1 MNTQFEINNIIAD
14 RITSNEQIIVES
26 TGVVQSGITISKP
39 SINISNIGDSSF
51 AIDSNIIGVQIVTN
65 SNIDQ
70 NTLQYSRAFYGENK
84 HLIASGVA
92 NSGNSVAMQFA
103 GMRNFSSSGDAG
115 YLNALYGIA
124 IQYGHNILDSGVAP
138 QTNNIYGL
146 YIEPYNGYGTVNNSY
161 DIFARPAAYLIEDYG
176 VINNAYG
183 IYIQGSHKKH
193 LLEGKLGIGTNNP
206 SYQLDVIG
214 SGNFSQNLLVNGT
227 PVSVSGHTHTSSQIT
242 DFNSSISGLLPVK
255 NIIAGSNITV
265 SSTSGIYTINSTAG
279 GGGGSASA
287 RGNITTTGTLSSF
300 NIPEGYSVGYLDL
313 FQNGVKL
320 LSGSDFIATDG
331 NSVGLVNSVPSGT
344 VLEYITLLP
353 SISSNNYVKLDN
365 ISSSFNGSSTSFGLA
380 VSGTAY
386 YPVSAN
392 TLGIYVGGVAQEPIV
407 SYSVSGSNIVF
418 TEAPAS
424 GLTFWGVGYG
434 TTAVATL
441 NGIVP
446 GSVSAPA
453 ISSYNDLSTGFYS
466 PSSGSLAIASSG
478 YDRFKIDNSGN
489 ALFGGQNVDTLRYVD
504 IGNINNSS
512 NAGSILRLVTTNVSG
527 TGNISA
533 DLVKYKNGQFSLHN
547 NETNSAAFTSFNVG
561 SSERLRITSSGNV
574 GIGTTVPTS
583 KLHVIGDI
591 TANSGNFTNNLQ
603 VNSVNVSVSGHSH
616 TVSDIINFNSSVSGL
631 LPITNIIAGNGINVS
646 ISGTTAIV
654 TSNDTRWSLFLPTA
668 PTGPTATA
676 ENAQVTLSWTAP
688 TGVISQA
695 PITDYI
701 VQYSSNSGSTWT
713 TFTDAVSTATSAVV
727 TGLTNGTSY
736 VFRVAAVNGV
746 GTGAYSTASSA
757 VTPFVP
763 APVTLSE
770 PYGAVTGSGIVS
782 SKWAWQSGSG
792 FSLGTGAK
800 LLTANSTV
808 TLQATLVQ
816 TGGGNCDGGEALSLG
831 IYSAA
836 NARIRTMSGSP
847 ETLTAGQYIMLELDC
862 THGRAEVWVV

>member
-14 RITSNEQIIVES
+14 RITSNEQIVVES
-26 TGVVQSGITISKP
+26 TGIVELGSIISKP
-39 SINISNIGDSSF
+39 SIKISNIGDSSF
-51 AIDSNIIGVQIVTN
+51 ATNSNIIGVQIVTN

-70 NTLQYSRAFYGENK
+70 NTFQYSRAFYGENK

-146 YIEPYNGYGTVNNSY
+146 YIEPYNGYGTINNSY
-161 DIFARPAAYLIEDYG
+161 DIFARPNAYTIEDYG

-206 SYQLDVIG
+206 LYQLDVIG
-214 SGNFSQNLLVNGT
+214 SGNFSQNLLINGT

-242 DFNSSISGLLPVK
+242 DFNNSISGLLPVK
-255 NIIAGSNITV
+255 DIVAGSNITV

-365 ISSSFNGSSTSFGLA
+365 ISASFNGSSTSFGLA

-386 YPVSAN
+386 YPVSSN
-392 TLGIYVGGVAQEPIV
+392 TLGIYVGGVAQEPIS

-478 YDRFKIDNSGN
+478 YDRFKIDNNGN

-533 DLVKYKNGQFSLHN
+533 DLVKYKNGQFSIHN

-561 SSERLRITSSGNV
+561 SSERLRITSSGNI
-574 GIGTTVPTS
+574 GIGTTAPSTLLDINNDKFRVRNS
-583 KLHVIGDI
+583 KTPSSPSDTGNQGDI
-591 TANSGNFTNNLQ
+591 CWNSNYIYVCTSTNSWKRSTLSTWE
-603 VNSVNVSVSGHSH
+603 V
-616 TVSDIINFNSSVSGL
+616 DPYLSSVSL
-631 LPITNIIAGNGINVS
+631 LLYGEGTN
-646 ISGTTAIV
+646 
-654 TSNDTRWSLFLPTA
+654 
-668 PTGPTATA
+668 
-676 ENAQVTLSWTAP
+676 
-688 TGVISQA
+688 
-695 PITDYI
+695 
-701 VQYSSNSGSTWT
+701 NST
-713 TFTDAVSTATSAVV
+713 TFTDSSSSPKAFSSVGSPIIS
-727 TGLTNGTSY
+727 TSY
-736 VFRVAAVNGV
+736 YKFGSSSIYVDGSSYIYSSTDNSGFGFGSGDYTLESWIWIPANNGEQTLIDTRKYNGAFVEGVGLYAVAQNKICVANNTEINITGPTTPTSTWTHIALVRYSGIVTLYVNGV
-746 GTGAYSTASSA
+746 SSGWNVSDTRTYSTSASIYIGGNLGGGQLMNGYIDNLRITKGIARYTSNFA
-757 VTPFVP
+757 VTTSNFPD
-763 APVTLSE
+763 S
-770 PYGAVTGSGIVS
+770 
-782 SKWAWQSGSG
+782 
-792 FSLGTGAK
+792 
-800 LLTANSTV
+800 
-808 TLQATLVQ
+808 
-816 TGGGNCDGGEALSLG
+816 
-831 IYSAA
+831 
-836 NARIRTMSGSP
+836 
-847 ETLTAGQYIMLELDC
+847 
-862 THGRAEVWVV
+862 